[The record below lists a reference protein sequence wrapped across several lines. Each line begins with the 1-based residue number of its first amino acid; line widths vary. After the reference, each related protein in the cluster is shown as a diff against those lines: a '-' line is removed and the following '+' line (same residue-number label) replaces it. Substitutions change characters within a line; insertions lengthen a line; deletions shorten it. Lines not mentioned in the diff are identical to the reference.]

1 MVGVETASLVHVTA
15 AAVGLSALLAS
26 SAVAFE
32 TVRWAGVAYLVYL
45 GVRALRSDES
55 AEAPRPAGLRRS
67 FAEGVLVNLLNL
79 KVAVFFL
86 AFLPQFVDP
95 EQGSAGVQV
104 LVLGAVFMVIASLL
118 DLVYVFAAGLIGQR
132 LRGQALRRGRLP
144 GAGRLAA
151 DTAGVAREMRRCAG
165 PCWPPSRWLGRL
177 ALASADLV
185 EGYPCQT
192 GQALRYALAAAVL
205 PSGPRPLPRLDL
217 RESRDRCSVG
227 HRLVLFNL
235 FVIEGVRET
244 DPATIGVIVGC
255 VPVVLAL
262 VGR

>member
-1 MVGVETASLVHVTA
+1 VPEPSTLLLFAASAAALVLIPGPNLVFIITRSIEAGRCAGLASMFGVETATLVHVTA

-67 FAEGVLVNLLNL
+67 FAEGVLVNLLNP

-95 EQGSAGVQV
+95 QQGSAGIQV

-118 DLVYVFAAGLIGQR
+118 DLLYVFAAGLIGQR
-132 LRGQALRRGRLP
+132 LRGGRRF
-144 GAGRLAA
+144 AG
-151 DTAGVAREMRRCAG
+151 GVY
-165 PCWPPSRWLGRL
+165 L
-177 ALASADLV
+177 ALAV
-185 EGYPCQT
+185 
-192 GQALRYALAAAVL
+192 LAAAT
-205 PSGPRPLPRLDL
+205 G
-217 RESRDRCSVG
+217 
-227 HRLVLFNL
+227 
-235 FVIEGVRET
+235 
-244 DPATIGVIVGC
+244 
-255 VPVVLAL
+255 
-262 VGR
+262 GRRS

>member
-1 MVGVETASLVHVTA
+1 MPEPSTLLLFAASAAALVLIPGPNLVFIITRSIEAGRRAGLASMLGVETATFVHVTA

-67 FAEGVLVNLLNL
+67 FVEGVLVNLLNP
-79 KVAVFFL
+79 KVAIFFL

-118 DLVYVFAAGLIGQR
+118 DLVYVFTAGLIGQR
-132 LRGQALRRGRLP
+132 LRGGRRF
-144 GAGRLAA
+144 AG
-151 DTAGVAREMRRCAG
+151 GVY
-165 PCWPPSRWLGRL
+165 L
-177 ALASADLV
+177 ALAV
-185 EGYPCQT
+185 
-192 GQALRYALAAAVL
+192 LAAAT
-205 PSGPRPLPRLDL
+205 G
-217 RESRDRCSVG
+217 
-227 HRLVLFNL
+227 
-235 FVIEGVRET
+235 
-244 DPATIGVIVGC
+244 
-255 VPVVLAL
+255 
-262 VGR
+262 GRRT